1 MRHTQSA
8 ATVMAALFLMLA
20 GMIPVQAAIDQSDFL
35 SPEEAFQYELVPD
48 GDQYRLAWDIADDYY
63 LYRKRMTVSGQDAE
77 PASVSYPEGE
87 IITDEYFG
95 ESEVYYG
102 QAEVLIDPGEARTLE
117 LSWQGCADEGL
128 CYPPQSA
135 TVTLEGKTASPG
147 DGDGGNPNAEQA
159 GGAAPQA
166 EDEYL
171 ASSLADSSLAW
182 NLVLFFGLGLL
193 LVFTPCVLPMVPI
206 LSAVIVGSQAARG
219 RAFWLSLT
227 FVVTMAATYAVLG
240 AAAGLIGANLQAAFQ
255 VPLFIGGLAVLF
267 VLLALSMFGVYE
279 LQLPTFIRERLE
291 AMNGRQTGGHLG
303 GAALMGFFSALL
315 ASPCMTAPLAGA
327 LLYIAESGDALNG
340 GLGLFALGLGMGAPL
355 VAFGTLGAS
364 FLPKPGSWMNGVK
377 AVFGVILLGTAVWF
391 LERILPDHV
400 VMALWGVLAVIVSA
414 LALNAVR
421 HAALAEPARA
431 LAAALA
437 LVVGLWG
444 ALMLVGAAGGG
455 SALYSPL
462 TPFVGGGEPAG
473 DTGETDDGMAGFEVI
488 KSPSDL
494 DQAVARAGEQGRWTL
509 LEFYADWCI
518 TCEVIE
524 EEVFGDPRVQK
535 ALADVQ
541 LLQADVTA
549 NDRTDQALMDELK
562 VVGPPTI
569 MLIGPDGQERR
580 GYRVT
585 GEISSEAFLE
595 RLSATGASSL

>member
-1 MRHTQSA
+1 MRYTRSA
-8 ATVMAALFLMLA
+8 VTVMAALFLML
-20 GMIPVQAAIDQSDFL
+20 GSMIPVQAAIDQSEFL
-35 SPEEAFQYELVPD
+35 SPEDAFQYELVPD
-48 GDQYRLAWDIADDYY
+48 GDRLRLEWTIADDYY
-63 LYRKRMTVSGQDAE
+63 LYRKRMSVSGQDAE

-102 QAEVLIDPGEARTLE
+102 QAEVMIDPGAVRTLE

-135 TVTLEGKTASPG
+135 TVTLDGETSGAGGKKDPESVQ
-147 DGDGGNPNAEQA
+147 AE
-159 GGAAPQA
+159 GAAPQA

-171 ASSLADSSLAW
+171 ASSLADSSLVW
-182 NLVLFFGLGLL
+182 NLALFFGLGLL

-206 LSAVIVGSQAARG
+206 LSAVIVGSQAGHG
-219 RAFWLSLT
+219 RALQLSLA
-227 FVVTMAATYAVLG
+227 FVITMAATYAVLG
-240 AAAGLIGANLQAAFQ
+240 AVAGLIGANLQAVFQ
-255 VPLFIGGLAVLF
+255 VPLFIGGLAGIF

-279 LQLPTFIRERLE
+279 LQLPGLIRERLE
-291 AMNGRQTGGHLG
+291 TINNRQTGGHLG

-327 LLYIAESGDALNG
+327 LLYIAESGDALYG

-364 FLPKPGSWMNGVK
+364 VLPKPGPWMNGVK
-377 AVFGVILLGTAVWF
+377 ALFGLILLGTAIWF
-391 LERILPDHV
+391 LDRILADPV
-400 VMALWGVLAVIVSA
+400 VMALWGVLAVIAAV
-414 LALNAVR
+414 LALTAVR
-421 HAALAEPARA
+421 HAKLAEPARA

-444 ALMLVGAAGGG
+444 ALMLVGSSAGG
-455 SALYSPL
+455 SDPYSPL
-462 TPFVGGGEPAG
+462 RPFVGGGEPAVAV
-473 DTGETDDGMAGFEVI
+473 GEADDGMAGFEII
-488 KSPSDL
+488 KSPRDL
-494 DQAVARAGEQGRWTL
+494 DQAVASAGEQGQWTL

-524 EEVFGDPRVQK
+524 EEVFGDPEVQK

-549 NDRTDQALMDELK
+549 NDSTDQALMDELQ

-569 MLIGPDGQERR
+569 MLIGPDGEERR

-585 GEISSEAFLE
+585 GEISSDAFLQ

>member
-1 MRHTQSA
+1 MISTRSVTA
-8 ATVMAALFLMLA
+8 VLAALFLML
-20 GMIPVQAAIDQSDFL
+20 GSILPVQAALNQSDFL
-35 SPEEAFQYELVPD
+35 SPEDAFQYELVPD
-48 GDQYRLAWDIADDYY
+48 GDQLRLEWTIADDYY
-63 LYRKRMTVSGQDAE
+63 LYRKRMTITGQQAE
-77 PASVSYPEGE
+77 PAGVEYPEGE

-95 ESEVYYG
+95 ESEVYYN
-102 QAEVLIDPGEARTLE
+102 QAEVMIDPGEVRTLK
-117 LSWQGCADEGL
+117 LSWQGCADAGL

-135 TVTLEGKTASPG
+135 TVTLDGQTPGSGEGGVADAGAT
-147 DGDGGNPNAEQA
+147 GGESR
-159 GGAAPQA
+159 QA
-166 EDEYL
+166 EDEFL

-182 NLVLFFGLGLL
+182 NLTLFFGLGLL

-206 LSAVIVGSQAARG
+206 LSAVIVGSQAGRG
-219 RAFWLSLT
+219 RAFWLSLA

-255 VPLFIGGLAVLF
+255 VPLFIGGLAVIF

-279 LQLPTFIRERLE
+279 LQLPAFLRERLE
-291 AMNGRQTGGHLG
+291 TMNGRQSGGHLG

-327 LLYIAESGDALNG
+327 LLYITQSGDARNG

-364 FLPKPGSWMNGVK
+364 FLPKPGAWMNGVK
-377 AVFGVILLGTAVWF
+377 AVFGLILLGTAVWF
-391 LERILPDHV
+391 LERILPADV
-400 VMALWGVLAVIVSA
+400 AMGLWGILAVITAA
-414 LALNAVR
+414 LGLNAVR
-421 HAALAEPARA
+421 HASLAEPARA
-431 LAAALA
+431 LFGALA
-437 LVVGLWG
+437 LVVGVWG
-444 ALMLVGAAGGG
+444 GLMLGGAAGGG
-455 SALYSPL
+455 SDLRSPL
-462 TPFVGGGEPAG
+462 APYVGGGTPSATEEA
-473 DTGETDDGMAGFEVI
+473 EEGMAGFEII
-488 KSPSDL
+488 KSPQDL
-494 DQAVARAGEQGRWTL
+494 EQAVASAGERGQWTL

-524 EEVFGDPRVQK
+524 EEVFGDPEVQK

-549 NDRTDQALMDELK
+549 NDRVDQRLMKELR

-569 MLIGPDGQERR
+569 MLIGPDGEERR

-585 GEISSEAFLE
+585 GEISSDAFLD

>member
-1 MRHTQSA
+1 MT
-8 ATVMAALFLMLA
+8 ALILMLV
-20 GMIPVQAAIDQSDFL
+20 GMIPVQAAVDQSDFL

-48 GDQYRLAWDIADDYY
+48 GDQYRLEWEIADDYY
-63 LYRKRMTVSGQDAE
+63 LYRKRMTVTGKDAE

-87 IITDEYFG
+87 VITDEYFG

-102 QAEVLIDPGEARTLE
+102 QAEVMIDPGEVETLE

-128 CYPPQSA
+128 CYPPQNA
-135 TVTLEGKTASPG
+135 TVTLDGASAGAGGGDSGGDTETAQ
-147 DGDGGNPNAEQA
+147 AA
-159 GGAAPQA
+159 GGAAQA

-171 ASSLADSSLAW
+171 AGSLAESSLAW
-182 NLVLFFGLGLL
+182 NLALFFGLGLL

-206 LSAVIVGSQAARG
+206 LSAVIVGSQAGRG
-219 RAFWLSLT
+219 RAFWLSLA

-240 AAAGLIGANLQAAFQ
+240 AVAGLIGANLQAAFQ
-255 VPLFIGGLAVLF
+255 VPLFIGGLAVIF

-279 LQLPTFIRERLE
+279 LQLPAFLRARLE
-291 AMNGRQTGGHLG
+291 AMNSRQTGGHLG

-327 LLYIAESGDALNG
+327 LLYIAESGDAFNG

-364 FLPKPGSWMNGVK
+364 FLPKPGAWMNGVK

-391 LERILPDHV
+391 LERILPAHV
-400 VMALWGVLAVIVSA
+400 AMALWGVLAVIASA
-414 LALNAVR
+414 LVLNAVR

-444 ALMLVGAAGGG
+444 GLMLVGAAGGG
-455 SALYSPL
+455 GVLYSPL
-462 TPFVGGGEPAG
+462 KPYAGGGEPEGAAG
-473 DTGETDDGMAGFEVI
+473 DAQEGMAGFEVI
-488 KSPSDL
+488 KSPQDL
-494 DQAVARAGEQGRWTL
+494 DQAVASAGEQGRWTL

-518 TCEVIE
+518 SCEVIE
-524 EEVFGDPRVQK
+524 EEVFGDPEVQK

-549 NDRTDQALMDELK
+549 NDTTDQALMDELK

-595 RLSATGASSL
+595 RLAATGASSL

>member
-1 MRHTQSA
+1 MRHTRTT
-8 ATVMAALFLMLA
+8 ATLIAVLFLMLS
-20 GMIPVQAAIDQSDFL
+20 GMIPVQAAIDQSEFL
-35 SPEEAFQYELVPD
+35 PVEEAFQYKLVPE
-48 GDQYRLAWDIADDYY
+48 GDQYRLVWDIAADYY
-63 LYRKRMTVSGQDAE
+63 LYRERMTVTGQDAE
-77 PASVSYPEGE
+77 LAAVNDPEGE

-102 QAEVLIDPGEARTLE
+102 QAEVMIDPGKVRTLK
-117 LSWQGCADEGL
+117 LSWQGCADAGL

-135 TVTLEGKTASPG
+135 TVTLDGKTASPD
-147 DGDGGNPNAEQA
+147 DGDGG
-159 GGAAPQA
+159 AAPPQA

-171 ASSLADSSLAW
+171 AGSLADSSLAW
-182 NLVLFFGLGLL
+182 NLTLFFGLGLL

-206 LSAVIVGSQAARG
+206 LSAVIVGSQAGRG
-219 RAFWLSLT
+219 RAFQLSLA

-240 AAAGLIGANLQAAFQ
+240 AVAGLIGANLQAVFQ
-255 VPLFIGGLAVLF
+255 VPLFIGGLAVIF

-279 LQLPTFIRERLE
+279 LQLPAFIRERLE
-291 AMNGRQTGGHLG
+291 TINRRQSGGHLG

-327 LLYIAESGDALNG
+327 LLYIAESGDAFNG

-364 FLPKPGSWMNGVK
+364 FLPKPGTWMNGVK
-377 AVFGVILLGTAVWF
+377 AVFGLILLGTAVWF
-391 LERILPDHV
+391 LERILPGYV
-400 VMALWGVLAVIVSA
+400 VMALWGILAVIVSA
-414 LALNAVR
+414 LGLNAVR
-421 HAALAEPARA
+421 HVALAEPARA

-444 ALMLVGAAGGG
+444 SLMLVGAAGQGSEPLSPLNPYVGGGG
-455 SALYSPL
+455 SAAAA
-462 TPFVGGGEPAG
+462 EQ
-473 DTGETDDGMAGFEVI
+473 ETSFMDGFATI
-488 KSPSDL
+488 KSLSDL
-494 DQAVARAGEQGRWTL
+494 DQAVSSAGAQGQWTL

-518 TCEVIE
+518 SCEVIE
-524 EEVFGDPRVQK
+524 EEVFGDPQVQR

-585 GEISSEAFLE
+585 GEISSDAFLE
-595 RLSATGASSL
+595 TLSATGASSL

>member
-1 MRHTQSA
+1 MRHTRSA
-8 ATVMAALFLMLA
+8 VTLMAALFLMLA
-20 GMIPVQAAIDQSDFL
+20 GMIPVQATIDQSDFL

-48 GDQYRLAWDIADDYY
+48 GDQYRLEWEIADDYY
-63 LYRKRMTVSGQDAE
+63 LYRKRMTVTGQDAD
-77 PASVSYPEGE
+77 PADVSYPEGE

-102 QAEVLIDPGEARTLE
+102 QAEVMIDPGEVQTLE

-128 CYPPQSA
+128 CYPPQNA
-135 TVTLEGKTASPG
+135 TVTLDGEPASANG
-147 DGDGGNPNAEQA
+147 SDGGDPD
-159 GGAAPQA
+159 AAQSVDPSPQA

-171 ASSLADSSLAW
+171 AGSLADSSLAW
-182 NLVLFFGLGLL
+182 NLALFFGLGLL

-206 LSAVIVGSQAARG
+206 LSAVIVGSQAGRG
-219 RAFWLSLT
+219 RAFQLSLA

-240 AAAGLIGANLQAAFQ
+240 AVAGLIGANLQAAFQ
-255 VPLFIGGLAVLF
+255 VPLFIGGLAVIF

-279 LQLPTFIRERLE
+279 LQLPAFIRERLE
-291 AMNGRQTGGHLG
+291 AMNSRQTGGHLG

-327 LLYIAESGDALNG
+327 LLYIAESGDAFNG

-364 FLPKPGSWMNGVK
+364 FLPNPGTWMNGVK

-391 LERILPDHV
+391 LERILPAHV
-400 VMALWGVLAVIVSA
+400 IMALWGVLAAIASA
-414 LALNAVR
+414 LVLNAVR

-444 ALMLVGAAGGG
+444 GLMLVGAAGGG
-455 SALYSPL
+455 GAPYSPL
-462 TPFVGGGEPAG
+462 KPFVGGGEPAG
-473 DTGETDDGMAGFEVI
+473 TAGVAEEGMAGFEVI
-488 KSPSDL
+488 KSPRDL
-494 DQAVARAGEQGRWTL
+494 DQALASAGEQSRWTL

-518 TCEVIE
+518 SCEVIE
-524 EEVFGDPRVQK
+524 EEVFGDPEVQK

-549 NDRTDQALMDELK
+549 NDSTDQALMDELK